1 MTKKQKRSSRKNM
14 ANRST
19 LKYFKRMETAHL
31 ASTMTASAVKP
42 KSTGGTGYAA
52 SLKRAS
58 GRGA

>member
-1 MTKKQKRSSRKNM
+1 M

-19 LKYFKRMETAHL
+19 IKYFKRMETAHL

-42 KSTGGTGYAA
+42 KATGGTGYAA